1 MTLMMKEN
9 PIQLKELSR
18 IYKSTKMN
26 DDGIIVIEYMTYL
39 KQKKT
44 GFFPK
49 ILWIQQ
55 IINGNDKFFF
65 HWLLLFE

>member
-1 MTLMMKEN
+1 MTLMMEEN

-39 KQKKT
+39 KQKK
-44 GFFPK
+44 K
-49 ILWIQQ
+49 KNRILSK
-55 IINGNDKFFF
+55 NSMDPTNNKR
-65 HWLLLFE
+65 